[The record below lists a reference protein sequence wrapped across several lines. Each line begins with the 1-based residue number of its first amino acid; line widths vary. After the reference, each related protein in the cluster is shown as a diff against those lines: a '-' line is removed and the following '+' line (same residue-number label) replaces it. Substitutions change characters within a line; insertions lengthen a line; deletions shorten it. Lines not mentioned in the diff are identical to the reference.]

1 MQKVVLLGSTGSVGK
16 SSLEV
21 IEKNKEKFEIVCLV
35 AFSNEK
41 LIKAQA
47 IRHEKAKIYIEKS
60 SDKFSTRKILKKD
73 DLLKLISSENVDIV
87 IAAISGSAGLELV
100 HHSIVSGKKV
110 LIANKEPLVMAGEFI
125 VNEAKKYG
133 AQIIPIDSE
142 HCSIHQSL
150 QGKKENSISKITL
163 TCSGGPF
170 NNLPKSKFKYISSKQ
185 ALKHPIWKM
194 GRKITIDSSTLMN
207 KALEIIE
214 AKYLF
219 NEDPDKIE
227 AIIHPEGLIHSLV
240 EFYDGTIL
248 ASMAL
253 PDMKIPISYG
263 LGFPDTIENGVNKI
277 NLQKLKNL
285 SFKAIDPQK
294 FPSIDFAYFA
304 LKYEKG
310 MPIILNAANEVA
322 VELFLENKISFLSIY
337 KLISSTLNYADKSN
351 MDLTSV
357 SLESILEFNDE
368 AKKIAL
374 NFAIKNNK

>member
-1 MQKVVLLGSTGSVGK
+1 MQKVVLLGSTGSVGN

-21 IEKNKEKFEIVCLV
+21 IEKNKGKYEVACLV
-35 AFSNEK
+35 AFSNIES
-41 LIKAQA
+41 IKAQA
-47 IRHEKAKIYIEKS
+47 KRHKKAKIYIEKS
-60 SDKFSTRKILKKD
+60 GNKIDSKKFINRN
-73 DLLKLISSENVDIV
+73 DLLKLISSNDVDTV
-87 IAAISGSAGLELV
+87 IAAISGSDGLELI
-100 HHSIVSGKKV
+100 HHSILSGKKV
-110 LIANKEPLVMAGEFI
+110 LIANKEPLVMAGEFL
-125 VNEAKKYG
+125 VNEAKKHG

-142 HCSIHQSL
+142 HCSVHQSI

-170 NNLPKSKFKYISSKQ
+170 YKLSKSKFKNISLKQ
-185 ALKHPIWKM
+185 ALKHPIWQM
-194 GRKITIDSSTLMN
+194 GQKITIDSSTLMN

-219 NEDPDKIE
+219 NEDPNKIE

-240 EFYDGTIL
+240 EFCDGTIL

-263 LGFPDTIENGVNKI
+263 LGFPDIIENGVNKI

-285 SFKAIDPQK
+285 SFQSIDSHK

-304 LKYEKG
+304 LDHEKG

-322 VELFLENKISFLSIY
+322 VELFLKKKISFLNIY
-337 KLISSTLNYADKSN
+337 KLISTTLNYAVKSN
-351 MDLTSV
+351 MNLTSV
-357 SLESILEFNDE
+357 SLMSILEFNEE

-374 NFAIKNNK
+374 HFAPKK

>member
-1 MQKVVLLGSTGSVGK
+1 
-16 SSLEV
+16 
-21 IEKNKEKFEIVCLV
+21 
-35 AFSNEK
+35 
-41 LIKAQA
+41 
-47 IRHEKAKIYIEKS
+47 
-60 SDKFSTRKILKKD
+60 
-73 DLLKLISSENVDIV
+73 
-87 IAAISGSAGLELV
+87 
-100 HHSIVSGKKV
+100 
-110 LIANKEPLVMAGEFI
+110 
-125 VNEAKKYG
+125 
-133 AQIIPIDSE
+133 
-142 HCSIHQSL
+142 
-150 QGKKENSISKITL
+150 
-163 TCSGGPF
+163 
-170 NNLPKSKFKYISSKQ
+170 
-185 ALKHPIWKM
+185 
-194 GRKITIDSSTLMN
+194 MN

-304 LKYEKG
+304 LKHEKG

>member
-21 IEKNKEKFEIVCLV
+21 IEKNKEKYEIACLV
-35 AFSNEK
+35 ALSNEE
-41 LIKAQA
+41 LIKVQA
-47 IRHEKAKIYIEKS
+47 KKHKKAKIYIEKPRDKLS
-60 SDKFSTRKILKKD
+60 SKKLINKN
-73 DLLKLISSENVDIV
+73 DLLKLISGKDVDIV
-87 IAAISGSAGLELV
+87 IAAISGSDGLELI

-110 LIANKEPLVMAGEFI
+110 LIANKEPLVMAGDFI
-125 VNEAKKYG
+125 VNEAKKFG

-142 HCSIHQSL
+142 HCSIHQSI

-170 NNLPKSKFKYISSKQ
+170 YNLTKSEFKYISSKQ

-214 AKYLF
+214 ARYLF
-219 NEDPDKIE
+219 NQNPNKIE

-240 EFYDGTIL
+240 EFHDGTIL

-285 SFKAIDPQK
+285 SFKPIDTKK

-304 LKYEKG
+304 LNHEKG

-322 VELFLENKISFLSIY
+322 VELFLRNKITFLNIY

-357 SLESILEFNDE
+357 SLESILEFNRE

-374 NFAIKNNK
+374 NLAAKNNR

>member
-1 MQKVVLLGSTGSVGK
+1 MQKVVILGSTGSIGQ

-21 IEKNKEKFEIVCLV
+21 IEKNKDKYEISCLV
-35 AFSNEK
+35 AFSNED

-47 IRHEKAKIYIEKS
+47 KRHKKSKIYIEKPRK
-60 SDKFSTRKILKKD
+60 KFSNKRFIKKN
-73 DLLKLISSENVDIV
+73 DLLKLISSKDADTV
-87 IAAISGSAGLELV
+87 IAAISGSDGLELI
-100 HHSIVSGKKV
+100 HHSILSGKKV

-125 VNEAKKYG
+125 VNEAKKHG
-133 AQIIPIDSE
+133 AKIIPIDSE
-142 HCSIHQSL
+142 HCSIHQSI

-170 NNLPKSKFKYISSKQ
+170 FNLPKSEFKNISSKQ

-194 GRKITIDSSTLMN
+194 GPKITIDSSTLMN

-219 NEDPDKIE
+219 REDPKKIE

-240 EFYDGTIL
+240 EFCDGTIL

-263 LGFPDTIENGVNKI
+263 LGFPDTIESGVSKI
-277 NLQKLKNL
+277 NLQKLKSL
-285 SFKAIDPQK
+285 SFKPIDSQK
-294 FPSIDFAYFA
+294 FPTIDFAYFA
-304 LKYEKG
+304 LNHEKG

-322 VELFLENKISFLSIY
+322 VELFLNKKISFLNIF

-357 SLESILEFNDE
+357 SLSSILEFNEE

-374 NFAIKNNK
+374 NFAPLK

>member
-285 SFKAIDPQK
+285 SFKEIDPQK

-304 LKYEKG
+304 LKHEKG

>member
-1 MQKVVLLGSTGSVGK
+1 MQKVVILGSTGSVGK

-21 IEKNKEKFEIVCLV
+21 IEKNKEKYEIACLV
-35 AFSNEK
+35 ALSNEE
-41 LIKAQA
+41 LIKVQA
-47 IRHEKAKIYIEKS
+47 KKHKKAKIYIEKPRDKIS
-60 SDKFSTRKILKKD
+60 SKKLINKN
-73 DLLKLISSENVDIV
+73 DLLKLISGKDVDIV
-87 IAAISGSAGLELV
+87 IAAISGSDGLELI
-100 HHSIVSGKKV
+100 HHSLVSGKKV
-110 LIANKEPLVMAGEFI
+110 LIANKEPLVMAGDFI

-142 HCSIHQSL
+142 HCSIHQSI

-170 NNLPKSKFKYISSKQ
+170 YNLTKSKFKYISSKQ

-219 NEDPDKIE
+219 NQNPNKIE

-248 ASMAL
+248 ASIAL

-277 NLQKLKNL
+277 NLQKLKKL
-285 SFKAIDPQK
+285 SFKPIDTKK

-304 LKYEKG
+304 LNHEKG

-322 VELFLENKISFLSIY
+322 VELFLRNKLTFLNIY

-357 SLESILEFNDE
+357 SLESILEFNRE

-374 NFAIKNNK
+374 NLAAKNNR

>member
-1 MQKVVLLGSTGSVGK
+1 MQKVVILGSTGSVGK

-21 IEKNKEKFEIVCLV
+21 IEKNREKYEIACLV
-35 AFSNEK
+35 ALSNQE
-41 LIKAQA
+41 LIKVQA
-47 IRHEKAKIYIEKS
+47 KKHKKAKIYIEKPRDKIS
-60 SDKFSTRKILKKD
+60 SKKLINKN
-73 DLLKLISSENVDIV
+73 DLLKLISGKDVDIV
-87 IAAISGSAGLELV
+87 IAAISGSDGLELI
-100 HHSIVSGKKV
+100 HHSLASGKKV
-110 LIANKEPLVMAGEFI
+110 LIANKEPLVMAGDFL

-142 HCSIHQSL
+142 HCSIHQSI

-170 NNLPKSKFKYISSKQ
+170 YNLTKSEFKYISLKQ

-219 NEDPDKIE
+219 NQNPNKIE

-248 ASMAL
+248 ASIAL

-285 SFKAIDPQK
+285 SFKPIDTKK

-304 LKYEKG
+304 LNHEKG

-322 VELFLENKISFLSIY
+322 VELFLRNKLTFLNIY

-357 SLESILEFNDE
+357 SLESILEFNKE

-374 NFAIKNNK
+374 NLAAKNNR

>member
-1 MQKVVLLGSTGSVGK
+1 MQKVVILGSTGSVGK

-21 IEKNKEKFEIVCLV
+21 IEKNKEKYEIACLV
-35 AFSNEK
+35 ALSNEE
-41 LIKAQA
+41 LIKVQA
-47 IRHEKAKIYIEKS
+47 KKHKKAKIYIEKPRDKIS
-60 SDKFSTRKILKKD
+60 SKKLINKN
-73 DLLKLISSENVDIV
+73 DLLKLISGKDVDIV
-87 IAAISGSAGLELV
+87 IAAISGSDGLELI

-110 LIANKEPLVMAGEFI
+110 LIANKEPLVMAGDFI
-125 VNEAKKYG
+125 VNEAKKFG

-142 HCSIHQSL
+142 HCSIHQSI

-170 NNLPKSKFKYISSKQ
+170 YNLTKSEFKYISSKQ

-214 AKYLF
+214 ARYLF
-219 NEDPDKIE
+219 NQNPNKIE

-240 EFYDGTIL
+240 EFRDGTIL

-285 SFKAIDPQK
+285 SFKPIDTKK

-304 LKYEKG
+304 LNHEKG

-322 VELFLENKISFLSIY
+322 VELFLRNKITFLNIY

-357 SLESILEFNDE
+357 SLESILEFNRE

-374 NFAIKNNK
+374 NLAAKNNR

>member
-1 MQKVVLLGSTGSVGK
+1 MQKVVILGSTGSVGK

-21 IEKNKEKFEIVCLV
+21 IEKNKDKYEIACLV
-35 AFSNEK
+35 AFSNED

-47 IRHEKAKIYIEKS
+47 KRHKTAKIFIEKRK
-60 SDKFSTRKILKKD
+60 DKLSTKKYINKNE
-73 DLLKLISSENVDIV
+73 LLKLISSKDVDTV
-87 IAAISGSAGLELV
+87 LAAISGSDGLELI
-100 HHSIVSGKKV
+100 HHSIASGKKV

-125 VNEAKKYG
+125 VNEAEKFG

-142 HCSIHQSL
+142 HCSIHQSI

-170 NNLPKSKFKYISSKQ
+170 HSLPKSEFKNISSTQ

-194 GRKITIDSSTLMN
+194 GRKITVDSSTLMN

-219 NEDPDKIE
+219 REDSNKIE
-227 AIIHPEGLIHSLV
+227 AIVHPEGLIHSLV
-240 EFYDGTIL
+240 EFCDGTIL
-248 ASMAL
+248 AAMAL

-263 LGFPDTIENGVNKI
+263 LGFPDVIENGVNKI
-277 NLQKLKNL
+277 NLQKLKSL
-285 SFKAIDPQK
+285 SFEPIDSKK

-304 LKYEKG
+304 LNHEKG

-322 VELFLENKISFLSIY
+322 VELFLKNKISFLNIY

-351 MDLTSV
+351 MNLTSV
-357 SLESILEFNDE
+357 SLPSILEFNEE

-374 NFAIKNNK
+374 NFAPIK

>member
-21 IEKNKEKFEIVCLV
+21 IEKNKEKFEIACLV

-47 IRHEKAKIYIEKS
+47 KRHEKAKIYIEKS
-60 SDKFSTRKILKKD
+60 SDNLPAKKLIKKN

-170 NNLPKSKFKYISSKQ
+170 SNLPKSKFKYISSKQ

-227 AIIHPEGLIHSLV
+227 AIIHSEGLIHSLV

-304 LKYEKG
+304 LKHEKG

-374 NFAIKNNK
+374 SFAIKNNK

>member
-21 IEKNKEKFEIVCLV
+21 IEKNKEKFEIACLV

-47 IRHEKAKIYIEKS
+47 KRHEKAKIYIEKS
-60 SDKFSTRKILKKD
+60 SDNLPTKKLIKKN

-170 NNLPKSKFKYISSKQ
+170 SNLPKSKFKYISSKQ

-248 ASMAL
+248 ASMAS

-304 LKYEKG
+304 LKHEKG

-374 NFAIKNNK
+374 SFAIKNNK

>member
-1 MQKVVLLGSTGSVGK
+1 MQKVVILGSTGSVGK

-21 IEKNKEKFEIVCLV
+21 IEKNRKKYEIACLV
-35 AFSNEK
+35 ALSNEE

-47 IRHEKAKIYIEKS
+47 KKHKKAKIYIEKPRDKIS
-60 SDKFSTRKILKKD
+60 SKKFINKN
-73 DLLKLISSENVDIV
+73 DLLKLISGKDVDIV
-87 IAAISGSAGLELV
+87 IAAISGSDGLELI
-100 HHSIVSGKKV
+100 HHSLVSGKKV
-110 LIANKEPLVMAGEFI
+110 LIANKEPLVMAGDFI

-142 HCSIHQSL
+142 HCSIHQSI

-170 NNLPKSKFKYISSKQ
+170 YNLTKSKFKYISSKQ

-219 NEDPDKIE
+219 NQNPNKIE

-248 ASMAL
+248 ASIAL

-277 NLQKLKNL
+277 NLKKLKNL
-285 SFKAIDPQK
+285 SFKPIDTKK

-304 LKYEKG
+304 LNHEKG

-322 VELFLENKISFLSIY
+322 VELFLKNKITFLNIY

-357 SLESILEFNDE
+357 SLESILEFNRE

-374 NFAIKNNK
+374 NLAAKNNR

>member
-1 MQKVVLLGSTGSVGK
+1 MQKVILLGSTGSVGK

-21 IEKNKEKFEIVCLV
+21 IEKNKDKYEIACLV
-35 AFSNEK
+35 AFSNED

-47 IRHEKAKIYIEKS
+47 KRHKKAKIFIEKPK
-60 SDKFSTRKILKKD
+60 DKLSAKRFINKN
-73 DLLKLISSENVDIV
+73 DLLKLISSKDVDTV
-87 IAAISGSAGLELV
+87 IAAISGSDGLELI
-100 HHSIVSGKKV
+100 HHSILSGKKV

-142 HCSIHQSL
+142 HCSIHQSI

-170 NNLPKSKFKYISSKQ
+170 YNLPKSEFKNISLNQ

-219 NEDPDKIE
+219 REDPNKIE

-240 EFYDGTIL
+240 EFCDGTIL

-263 LGFPDTIENGVNKI
+263 LGFPDIIENGVNKI
-277 NLQKLKNL
+277 NLQKLKSL
-285 SFKAIDPQK
+285 SFKPIDSQK

-304 LKYEKG
+304 LNHEKG

-322 VELFLENKISFLSIY
+322 VELFLSNKISFLNIY

-357 SLESILEFNDE
+357 SLPSILEFNEE

-374 NFAIKNNK
+374 NFAPNK

>member
-1 MQKVVLLGSTGSVGK
+1 MQKVVILGSTGSVGK

-21 IEKNKEKFEIVCLV
+21 IEKNREKYEIACLV
-35 AFSNEK
+35 ALSNEK

-47 IRHEKAKIYIEKS
+47 KKHKKAKIYIEKPRDKIS
-60 SDKFSTRKILKKD
+60 SKKLINKN
-73 DLLKLISSENVDIV
+73 DLLKLISGKDVDIV
-87 IAAISGSAGLELV
+87 IAAISGSDGLELI
-100 HHSIVSGKKV
+100 HHSLVSGKKV
-110 LIANKEPLVMAGEFI
+110 LIANKEPLVMAGDFI

-142 HCSIHQSL
+142 HCSIHQSI

-170 NNLPKSKFKYISSKQ
+170 YNLTKSEFKYISLKQ

-219 NEDPDKIE
+219 NQNPNKIE

-248 ASMAL
+248 ASIAL

-285 SFKAIDPQK
+285 SFKPIDTKK

-304 LKYEKG
+304 LNHEKG

-322 VELFLENKISFLSIY
+322 VELFLKNKITFLNIY

-357 SLESILEFNDE
+357 SLESILEFNRE

-374 NFAIKNNK
+374 NLAAKNNR

>member
-1 MQKVVLLGSTGSVGK
+1 MQKVVILGSTGSVGK

-21 IEKNKEKFEIVCLV
+21 IEKNREKYEIACLV
-35 AFSNEK
+35 ALSNEK

-47 IRHEKAKIYIEKS
+47 KKHKKAKIYIEKPRDKIS
-60 SDKFSTRKILKKD
+60 SKKFINKN
-73 DLLKLISSENVDIV
+73 DLLKLISGKDVDIV
-87 IAAISGSAGLELV
+87 IAAISGSDGLELI
-100 HHSIVSGKKV
+100 HHSLASGKKV
-110 LIANKEPLVMAGEFI
+110 LIANKEPLVMAGDFL

-142 HCSIHQSL
+142 HCSIHQSI

-170 NNLPKSKFKYISSKQ
+170 YNLTKSKFKYISSKQ

-219 NEDPDKIE
+219 NQNPNKIE

-248 ASMAL
+248 ASIAL

-285 SFKAIDPQK
+285 SFKPIDTKK

-304 LKYEKG
+304 LNHEKG

-322 VELFLENKISFLSIY
+322 VELFLKNKITFLNIY

-357 SLESILEFNDE
+357 SLESILEFNRE

-374 NFAIKNNK
+374 NLAAKNNR